1 MGRGDWFFGE
11 NTYLWEK
18 SFIMDPIYI
27 WLIIAFVL
35 AAIEVMFQ
43 CMWAICLAFG
53 CLGGIVTA
61 AMGLSVPVQIGT
73 TAVVSVIV
81 FFTFMPVMRKIYAVR
96 AESRAHRTGM
106 EALLGRK
113 ATVTEEIRPGELGR
127 ARIDGDSWQ
136 VTAPGQEQT
145 IRSGQQVVVT
155 AYDSIILT
163 VEPIS

>member
-1 MGRGDWFFGE
+1 
-11 NTYLWEK
+11 
-18 SFIMDPIYI
+18 MDPIYI